1 MRKQFATSID
11 TDISDNFKKTC
22 DSYNLKMNVVLEA
35 FMQQF
40 SEQQFK
46 VEFSKS
52 GIKLKIE
59 DWKRKIPISLVET
72 GKFQESVFLTLY
84 PKQVEY
90 NTILEKCQSA
100 QISQD
105 EKRKEKTV

>member
-11 TDISDNFKKTC
+11 TEISDRFKKTC

-40 SEQQFK
+40 SDQKFK
-46 VEFSKS
+46 VEIGKS

-59 DWKRKIPISLVET
+59 D
-72 GKFQESVFLTLY
+72 
-84 PKQVEY
+84 
-90 NTILEKCQSA
+90 
-100 QISQD
+100 
-105 EKRKEKTV
+105 